1 MMAKSFSFVLT
12 MTPISDHDQ
21 AWPHFNQQHPR
32 FTLTSDTYTKPTQ
45 NNIKTIPTNPTNQ
58 TDQAILITL
67 RISHRRRWSVWRPWR
82 ATWRMSSKQKVR
94 IVNKVFDENYDQH
107 FSWESRTTFLV
118 RIADKSFCRE
128 SWQKVVFGNRWPK
141 VCHTWLKG
149 QRNPDIIALS
159 AETPIFKNWQNR
171 DNVQICSSLA
181 WALGTCNKIWKIIL
195 EPL

>member
-45 NNIKTIPTNPTNQ
+45 NNIKTISTNPPPTNQ

-67 RISHRRRWSVWRPWR
+67 TFSHRRRWSVWRPWR

-94 IVNKVFDENYDQH
+94 IVHKF
-107 FSWESRTTFLV
+107 FWWELWSTFFV
-118 RIADKSFCRE
+118 RIADKSFWRE
-128 SWQKVVFGNRWPK
+128 SWPKVVFGNRWPK
-141 VCHTWLKG
+141 VCHTWLKLSVKG
-149 QRNPDIIALS
+149 QRNPDNIALS
-159 AETPIFKNWQNR
+159 AETPIFN
-171 DNVQICSSLA
+171 
-181 WALGTCNKIWKIIL
+181 
-195 EPL
+195 